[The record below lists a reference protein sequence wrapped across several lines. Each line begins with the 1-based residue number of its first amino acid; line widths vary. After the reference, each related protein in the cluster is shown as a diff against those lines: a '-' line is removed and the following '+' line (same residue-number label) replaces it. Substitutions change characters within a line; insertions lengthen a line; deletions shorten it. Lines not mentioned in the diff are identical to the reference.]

1 MANVKISALPTTATT
16 TLDDYFVINDALLTT
31 TSKIQLKNFAGMTNI
46 NGNNAI
52 QSASYL
58 TNLGTTA
65 NTESAIAIGNGA
77 EATSPYSIAIGTRAL
92 NSNRDGTRDY
102 YIAIG
107 YEAQSITEG
116 VAIGKDARCLAT
128 AGFAIGNQTRVFGN
142 GGFALGNQAES
153 YSNNGIAI
161 GAFSED
167 QSSQNGFALGVN
179 SINFGDDSIA
189 FGVNAITNSGSSISM
204 GAEAATNAIQTI
216 AIGALSRATAPNA
229 VAIGYSARSNH
240 EGAYV
245 FGDEFSSLYS
255 ATTHSKNTYTEGVKS
270 YNVINAGAVSGSI
283 DVDLSLG
290 TLYFFEITGNTTPNF
305 INWREGQQIQF
316 WVKNQSNYDVPTATI
331 SGGGSVFAKAG
342 VINPTNNAVSGY
354 YGTIVN
360 GDLYLDEHL
369 NFQAV

>member
-1 MANVKISALPTTATT
+1 MANVKISALPTSTQADLEDFYVVNDGLTPTTA
-16 TLDDYFVINDALLTT
+16 
-31 TSKIQLKNFAGMTNI
+31 KIQLKNFAGMTNI
-46 NGNNAI
+46 NGDNAI

-65 NTESAIAIGNGA
+65 NTESSIAIGNGA

-142 GGFALGNQAES
+142 GGFALGGQAES
-153 YSNNGIAI
+153 YSSNGIAI
-161 GAFSED
+161 GAFSKD
-167 QSSQNGFALGVN
+167 YSSQNGFALGVLATTY
-179 SINFGDDSIA
+179 GDQA
-189 FGVNAITNSGSSISM
+189 
-204 GAEAATNAIQTI
+204 I
-216 AIGALSRATAPNA
+216 AIGQNSYAYSGESI
-229 VAIGYSARSNH
+229 AIGYDAASNAVEGVVIGRISEVSATRGYALGVSARSQH
-240 EGAYV
+240 EEAYV
-245 FGDEFSSLYS
+245 LGSEFDSLYS